1 MMSVTTSA
9 KQKEINAIALD
20 SEEATE
26 IINNFVAFPET
37 LDENGKWFSLV
48 DGEGNNHLIRVK
60 PDIEPKMKVEVF
72 PMFTNTSKSLG
83 ERQAWSFVKLNAPG
97 VFNLLED
104 LKGKL
109 STVETLTMFK

>member
-1 MMSVTTSA
+1 MSDTTSA
-9 KQKEINAIALD
+9 KQKGIDAIALD

-48 DGEGNNHLIRVK
+48 DVEGNNHLIRVK

-72 PMFTNTSKSLG
+72 PMFINTSKSLG
-83 ERQAWSFVKLNAPG
+83 ERRAWSFVKLNAPG